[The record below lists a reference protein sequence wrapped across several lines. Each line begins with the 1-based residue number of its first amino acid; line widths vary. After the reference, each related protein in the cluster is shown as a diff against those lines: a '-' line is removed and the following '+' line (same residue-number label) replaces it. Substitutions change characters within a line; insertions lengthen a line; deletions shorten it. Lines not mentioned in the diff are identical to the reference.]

1 MGSAGL
7 LPREERQGACKAQ
20 CPSRIVPHQVR
31 GTSRRWGSSP
41 RCSTWCSIRCSTF
54 CVVFR
59 LLFLRKSF
67 QINRLRTFWIY
78 PHQPPQIS
86 QLSLSCDNQR
96 SKKASVVRHRGFFV
110 FSFAL
115 RAHRIVGYE
124 RDVISDI
131 ATGVTVLHKLFQL
144 QRYRSLVLC
153 VVSPCFANGER
164 SSH

>member
-1 MGSAGL
+1 M
-7 LPREERQGACKAQ
+7 
-20 CPSRIVPHQVR
+20 
-31 GTSRRWGSSP
+31 
-41 RCSTWCSIRCSTF
+41 
-54 CVVFR
+54 
-59 LLFLRKSF
+59 
-67 QINRLRTFWIY
+67 
-78 PHQPPQIS
+78 
-86 QLSLSCDNQR
+86 QR
-96 SKKASVVRHRGFFV
+96 SKASVVRHRGFFV